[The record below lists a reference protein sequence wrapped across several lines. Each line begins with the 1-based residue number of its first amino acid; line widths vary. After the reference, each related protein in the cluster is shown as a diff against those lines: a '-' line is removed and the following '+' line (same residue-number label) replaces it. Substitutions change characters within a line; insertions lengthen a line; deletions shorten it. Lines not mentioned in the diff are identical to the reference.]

1 MSTLEDV
8 RVTALGKKG
17 QLTELMKGLGKLDPE
32 ERKSTGQA
40 LNQVKQAIAEALEQR
55 QESLKASEMEAKLA
69 AEKIDMSLPVRPER
83 EGRIHPISQTI
94 EECIADLCRDGLR
107 RR

>member
-1 MSTLEDV
+1 MLDQAAQLKDQLLEKIETAADMSTLEDV

-55 QESLKASEMEAKLA
+55 QESLKASEM
-69 AEKIDMSLPVRPER
+69 
-83 EGRIHPISQTI
+83 
-94 EECIADLCRDGLR
+94 
-107 RR
+107 